1 MKPSSLNRLKKSF
14 SFLVLFTCLTLVLF
28 TCRPVEH
35 FSEIPEIHYK
45 SFVLYDTSD
54 LLGNPGFAGILTFS
68 FVDGD
73 GDIGLKQPDTLIQGD
88 SNYSNLFFTL
98 FTMKNGNLVEVDST
112 ELAFPLNYR
121 IPYLEP
127 VGKNLTL
134 KGDIQTE
141 FMYVLFQYDT
151 LLYQF
156 YLTDRAGHQ
165 SNTESTPL
173 IILPNIQ

>member
-1 MKPSSLNRLKKSF
+1 MKRFFLLLGIF
-14 SFLVLFTCLTLVLF
+14 SCLTLVLI

-88 SNYSNLFFTL
+88 SSYSNLFFTL
-98 FTMKNGNLVEVDST
+98 FAMKNGNLEEVDST

-127 VGKNLTL
+127 TGKDLTL
-134 KGDIQTE
+134 KGEIQTK

-151 LLYQF
+151 LLYRF
-156 YLTDRAGHQ
+156 YLTDRADHQ
-165 SNTESTPL
+165 SNRESTPL
-173 IILPNIQ
+173 IVLPKAL